1 MTMGMT
7 PSDETT
13 NTQEGQETVSEQE
26 AEIERLRERL
36 AFYESFDRLIQE
48 NIARSGDLLREAMDL
63 RESAAREL
71 AEARAEAARLRATQ
85 QARLR
90 EILNAILDDLSA
102 LQGQAERVARRAA
115 DALDEVEASLP
126 PGPDVARP
134 IMPGRLPQTA
144 LLSPLPP
151 DLKPFSPAEFL
162 GPEEHEETLLS
173 ELPEPPEAPAPMPAT
188 APLAND
194 VLAAV
199 EAPSPPQEAEQL
211 EVTPAAPIVD
221 DAVLAEVKQP
231 RAAKNADQN
240 SATPAET
247 GGAAALA
254 PARESPDQTAP
265 VPAAPPPS
273 AITRTT
279 ILLVH
284 GVPRATTALSL
295 KRYLESLSHV
305 RAVEPREF
313 AEGILR
319 LQVTGQ
325 RPLEVTDLSGWSEGQ
340 GLEAIHVREDL
351 LEVRLAR

>member
-1 MTMGMT
+1 MGMT
-7 PSDETT
+7 PSNETT
-13 NTQEGQETVSEQE
+13 NTQEIQEIVSEQE

-48 NIARSGDLLREAMDL
+48 NIARSGDLLREAMEL

-134 IMPGRLPQTA
+134 VTPGRLPQTA

-151 DLKPFSPAEFL
+151 DVKPFSPAEFL
-162 GPEEHEETLLS
+162 SPEEREEALLS

-199 EAPSPPQEAEQL
+199 EAPSPPQEAEQP
-211 EVTPAAPIVD
+211 EVTPVAPVVD
-221 DAVLAEVKQP
+221 DAVLAEVEQP
-231 RAAKNADQN
+231 QSTEHDDQEGAAQ
-240 SATPAET
+240 PET
-247 GGAAALA
+247 SNAAALA
-254 PARESPDQTAP
+254 PAPESPEQAAP
-265 VPAAPPPS
+265 VPTALPPS

-295 KRYLESLSHV
+295 KRYLEGLGHV
-305 RAVEPREF
+305 REVEPREF

-325 RPLEVTDLSGWSEGQ
+325 RPLEVADLSGWPEGQ